1 MLLIGCFSG
10 RFEIAWSVC
19 LGQSV
24 GSLQAKRRFGTGEAA
39 LCCGLKKYENDD
51 RRVTFFYLMQII
63 WDNWLAFNIFLYLC
77 PQIKNH

>member
-10 RFEIAWSVC
+10 RFEIAWSVRC
-19 LGQSV
+19 RRSI
-24 GSLQAKRRFGTGEAA
+24 GSLQAKRRFGTGEAS